1 LRTRVYDRVERFS
14 RATAK
19 TLNDLFVIP
28 GLELVVAFT
37 GHNYENVDGI
47 SNLYTMLRFH
57 IMAAIDQASAA
68 APWIQLEPVRPAGI
82 FRGIVN
88 ADAWPGADTRLVYA
102 QSMILN
108 PDRAI
113 QQAAAGERCRDTQRL
128 RNRTRACQQRAV
140 GL

>member
-57 IMAAIDQASAA
+57 IMAAID
-68 APWIQLEPVRPAGI
+68 
-82 FRGIVN
+82 
-88 ADAWPGADTRLVYA
+88 
-102 QSMILN
+102 
-108 PDRAI
+108 
-113 QQAAAGERCRDTQRL
+113 
-128 RNRTRACQQRAV
+128 
-140 GL
+140 